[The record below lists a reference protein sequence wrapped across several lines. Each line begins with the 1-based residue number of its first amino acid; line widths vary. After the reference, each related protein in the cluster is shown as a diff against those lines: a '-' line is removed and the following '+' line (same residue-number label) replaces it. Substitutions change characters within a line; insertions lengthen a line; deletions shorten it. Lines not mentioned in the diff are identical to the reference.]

1 MTDELVKDLRQ
12 NQGGWCPTAV
22 IVKAAN
28 TIEAQSNLLGQA
40 LEALNSVVLYDYQG
54 LPCGISNEWE
64 KSILLSATV
73 EAIKQFKE
81 QK

>member
-1 MTDELVKDLRQ
+1 MTDERLTRFTP
-12 NQGGWCPTAV
+12 GV
-22 IVKAAN
+22 IVDAEFYAN
-28 TIEAQSNLLGQA
+28 MKDTIEQQSKLLNQA